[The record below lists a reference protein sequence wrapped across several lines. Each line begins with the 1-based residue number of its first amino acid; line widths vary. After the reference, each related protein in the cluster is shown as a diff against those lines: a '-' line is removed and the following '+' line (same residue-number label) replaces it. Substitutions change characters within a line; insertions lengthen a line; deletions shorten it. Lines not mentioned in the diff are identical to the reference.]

1 VTWSIK
7 KGIIA
12 LGGFRNA
19 NIHACIGGTRKA
31 DDEAALSAGA
41 HIVVGTPS
49 RVFELINRQI
59 LRTDAIKMFVVDEL
73 DEIISVCRPKR
84 LLYAGY

>member
-1 VTWSIK
+1 MWSIEK
-7 KGIIA
+7 DIIA
-12 LGGFRNA
+12 LGGFRNV
-19 NIHACIGGTRKA
+19 NIHACVGGTRIV
-31 DDEAALSAGA
+31 DDEPALSAGA

-73 DEIISVCRPKR
+73 HEVISVCLPKR